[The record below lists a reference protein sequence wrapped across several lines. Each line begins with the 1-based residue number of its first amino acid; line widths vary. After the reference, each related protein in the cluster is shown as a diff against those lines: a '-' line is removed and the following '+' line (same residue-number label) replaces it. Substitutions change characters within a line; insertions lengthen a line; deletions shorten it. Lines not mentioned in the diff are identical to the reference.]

1 MSDIFAALAAQA
13 RQAEENPTGYVNPLQ
28 RMREAEARNAA
39 IMEERKQQMAQFAL
53 AERAALE
60 PSPPIKTALDIVQD
74 VGVSALASTVGFW
87 QMGVGLADLGIAAGQ
102 AAYAGVTGEPMGKT
116 GVLGNWLENNTP
128 VRLKEAAAAINAM
141 HSDAYKYQLEQFR
154 NMPGVTQDG
163 TASENLSNFGDMLG
177 YLAANPTV
185 PIGTTVE
192 SAPQMFAGGLLGRGL
207 TALAPRVFG
216 TALTG
221 EAAVAAAAAEAPL
234 VKAGLKAS
242 AVGEGLT
249 MAGAQQENI
258 RSQTQD
264 GFTTGQQSGLAA
276 VTGGAGGLIAAASGG
291 LGRRIGLEDAD
302 MLLMGNSNAASKLP
316 GAVRYPG
323 TMLKEGI
330 IEEAPQT
337 ALETV
342 NENAALDRPLDHQL
356 GQNTAQ
362 GVAAGVLTAGVLQ
375 APHSGKEMLGEA
387 ASAAGKVT
395 KTNDFGKLSDINDKA
410 YDPTRAVSVR
420 KADLSSSDEAVRTA
434 AQQDINTMTTTLA
447 EARDKMQQRKELLAR
462 TMESLVELRDLVSGI
477 DPQTTDPDEQ
487 TLLQQAQNKLST
499 LPQVVAEAKSTQ
511 GQLDAYDK
519 HLNNLE
525 RAQSSWVSTQVPA
538 APTPAEA
545 AQIVATASGQGVAAQ
560 NTSSAPTSTTTTS
573 TAASAPNGNLFTDD
587 SFVVPD
593 DLPDEDKSRAT
604 ELMLAL
610 KAGRSLGE
618 AILYIA
624 ERDASLSPDGDRNV
638 HAEGIRNLA
647 GRIIRP
653 EVLKDYLEQSLGQ
666 PPSAA
671 QNTASATGSAEAA
684 KNAVNEMLLHPASY
698 TVEDL
703 STVLSSGFD
712 MLEPE
717 QVSMLRIL
725 SEARQAQNLSK
736 NPDAVSSQV
745 LNGDKEERY
754 KSIQE
759 YVSIYAKA
767 MRTGNTA
774 LADMQVRKAVAWAK
788 QYAQKAAAALEAYD
802 QYEKTSEPQVVY
814 RTKDGQWTY
823 TKQGKLKQENTRP
836 MGALIINGKSENLIN
851 SIYQDAT
858 VVGQAA
864 TALQRLDAKNRGA
877 TAPAAAPAVQP
888 QPSAPQPTAPP
899 VAAAPA
905 STPAPAA
912 PKQPAVQPA
921 QQTPSSTPAPAPTAT
936 AEAQPSKTL
945 DQKILERSK
954 RQYAPKDAN
963 KAKGATG
970 FIGKGTKGSDTALY
984 AELAAELVPFGF
996 KTKDFTANDRVFV
1009 SANGKRPNRVPVTL
1023 ETWPELKQ
1031 ALEAGA
1037 TIVADKPTDRNDR
1050 DYNVGER
1057 ELAVILENS
1066 GYVESNKDGVWTKA
1080 QQDSPASD
1088 TKEEPSQKEPAPPR
1102 EEPKK
1107 ASAPDAEPVELMDF
1121 DLILDPT
1128 DSPEEPADPV
1138 EQPQQEPAEEAQTT
1152 QPEEQAADSEQAP
1165 KQPKL
1170 SGKVIKAIYN
1180 LQALNDDFIFDALP
1194 ESWNT
1199 VGSDSPQDVLTGLP
1213 QLERELAA
1221 MPEDNQTANE
1231 MRRLIQE
1238 IRKAQAEQ
1246 NEAQEE
1252 DQAAEQPAKT
1262 AAQEPT
1268 PLQEGGGLA
1277 VLKIDDEQRAK
1288 ERLKPVTS
1296 QNAGAIS
1303 RLQTK
1308 LKKADAT
1315 LEDVIKA
1322 LESDFAKSKSEQAKS
1337 SIKIAISI
1345 AREYESV
1352 EEAQRGLA
1360 ARQRAERRN
1369 QAKAHLVQ
1377 TSSESQPLSYEEG
1390 FLTKNSLEALVAKTT
1405 FMIGREVTDG
1415 ELALLTKLREFHEKM
1430 KGISGKI
1437 AVSKEF
1443 IQTNLINYFRSDID
1457 DLLSGSDVA
1466 PNAEAQFEDNL
1477 ISAITLAA
1485 YSQIQR
1491 NSSKKVM
1498 KDSEINEI
1506 LGRKAEA
1513 PVSNEERK
1521 FFSRPV
1527 LDKFAVIN
1535 ELGSDI
1541 MKMLG
1546 LKLHKDA
1553 PAHLHDGFIKAL
1565 GGTAF
1570 SMMEAA
1576 HVIKPSSW
1584 EAGWERAA
1592 INAEGDLSVK
1602 LLQILANEY
1611 KRTNSVETT
1620 AEQLVIQALQNINK
1634 GAKDP
1639 LLDFLDNP
1647 GASANDLKAK
1657 FNALP
1662 YYETNINDALGE
1674 SLRAEGFEQVPIKSE
1689 SLVKYTKVDDVSQHD
1704 RLYKKDG
1711 SLVSD
1716 RTITQYEG
1724 GVNEYGEPFT
1734 LKIIR
1739 DNQNGKVFEIQKIY
1753 SDGLV
1758 ERLDGGMPSSDAKI
1772 IQNLESVADVLP
1784 NPTPVR
1790 PTKIANRPAPIA
1802 PTPIP
1807 DALGADLGAFSLKD
1821 GLFLT
1826 QLFGSKIGSGVP
1838 RTSPNTEVDS
1848 NISKSFAGMSTKQKE
1863 AILSAQQNA
1872 FVLRKDVVA
1881 AVRGM
1886 VGNTQLLRAF
1896 MKADPNAPE
1905 LIDVST
1911 VAPFERE
1918 GTREAHVNNMQ
1929 EILKNLEFID
1939 TLESED
1945 VRLFLDIWAS
1955 ANNRMYYD
1963 SSVLN
1968 PMSSKISRAMMAME
1982 AFSTEVKIP
1991 PLGSETARD
2000 IGPEG
2005 EHHYYRLWLKAVGL
2019 QAEGLYKWASLK
2031 QKAEKSSEDEFVDAF
2046 HVMLQKDSRI
2056 TAAVEA
2062 FNLLQENQELSPE
2075 QTQALIDFAAAA
2087 DTGPMALMALGEI
2100 SKMHAAMEGKGTF
2113 VSQIMTDSDGINNG
2127 MAIARALYGLPIPKK
2142 GSIDYEV
2149 MAALGMYYTD
2159 SGISTSFE
2167 ANKQYSDF
2175 YSIIANGVRGSLELF
2190 EKYVKATL
2198 KAYSKDATEADK
2210 AAAKTSQ
2217 TLAKAFAKK
2226 LIESYVLTKNPTEEQ
2241 VSKAADMLLRDTAR
2255 VIQAGIPLQS
2265 RDTAKIWT
2273 IPFIYGAGY
2282 RSLKRALGTG
2292 FAERVQQDIFKKA
2305 LKLHASN
2312 LSEDE
2317 KTPVS
2322 AALET
2327 QRDSLGKLIYPKGI
2341 PDSFMPLTDKLL
2353 DWQLTADEQRALV
2366 AAVSSSIGLFYQDS
2380 TEKIAAQHSVIR
2392 QINLSKIE
2400 ASGEMFRFL
2409 HKWTRIAAKQQMLKE
2424 AEGREDSGIFSY
2436 DGIWNDLTVRQEKV
2450 LARNLM
2456 RYSPFQRS
2464 AMSTSESSWKA
2475 GLQNGISM
2483 FEQSEDTL
2491 SLAEQE
2497 PVLLDVTTIKRD
2509 GTVSEPGSVGT
2520 TRIGFGPKQ
2529 MDSVSILGGSRQIQ
2543 GTDAAVTTEVIGALP
2558 ALNMHDSNGTGLD
2571 KAEEMA
2577 KLQNQTF
2584 VDTVLNYMPGIET
2597 IESLSRVF
2605 EGIVKFLPLLHK
2617 TAVEMDK
2624 LSEFRTELT
2633 KIGFIYPG
2641 DPESFRNGFA
2651 LAGGTPEADLLRADS
2666 NKLENFKVL
2675 GHVHQY
2681 AGEYGEWV
2689 NPLHVNTSLLS
2700 EEARKEAEASKKAF
2714 EEKLAAL
2721 KEDLDQ
2727 RTTKLATRNSGLLNK
2742 LYGFAAILE
2751 ERDTPK
2757 KGLEDAV
2764 PFLATDAEIEALLNS
2779 LTKGVQLDSAV
2790 GTLLEDRL
2798 KTGKDQTVSY
2808 TDLLDVLVEQEDL
2821 LPVTI
2826 KPAYDILNAV
2836 RERFP
2841 RGLKVQLLSKKE
2853 MEDRYGVYRGIYDA
2867 RENKV
2872 FLVPQKSSDVF
2883 VELVV
2888 HELLHAVSQH
2898 TVTLAEEGKLDARG
2912 MVAYRR
2918 LEKLFE
2924 TYQNIRN
2931 PVKEVNNIHEF
2942 IAYGLSNTHV
2952 INQLAGKMVSRDG
2965 RDKKGFAILARI
2977 KSSVASIIKT
2987 LQNFFGFNQ
2996 DTADEITAQAA
3007 LAYDVLD
3014 MLTHP
3019 QMVRDSHF
3027 MTYDN
3032 GISGKAEP
3040 YAVTLNGVK
3049 YTAKKQTYVVAEGSG
3064 LENFGKLV
3072 ATNLTRLHKQI
3083 MQDGTQDADG
3093 NPSGIFSFYNE
3104 KTRQS
3109 LNLQVTF
3116 KVSEDEL
3123 TVLIDQAPDYLT
3135 SRNSLLWQK
3144 AMQPAPQKGTAAEK
3158 SSPLPMVSQPNGNTS
3173 SLEMFEGLEAGRT
3186 SSDFQKH
3193 LSDVMDQMLYSFG
3206 VHEQDVQD
3214 QINNMVPPQHTAAVA
3229 AGFVLSDREAYAVT
3243 ALETVLEG
3251 IFNLNQHAAT
3261 LAAMRKGFE
3270 TARKT
3275 LTVESFHEG
3284 DWNQATR
3291 AEKALAQSRYDYLFA
3306 LKRTGGKH
3314 TYLSRFLA
3322 LALGSE
3328 QMNQMLDITLPKE
3341 APSKKSWG
3349 ARLIAAYQSLLDW
3362 VLNRNAGI
3370 RPSTPINTQLQKLTE
3385 KLVQLEV
3392 QKRNSNAT
3400 RVDRAFSVLDDA
3412 GAWVG
3417 KKTSALIGKTA
3428 KALPDNK
3435 VTKPLKQ
3442 VVDILQSDRL
3452 DALQEAITGLRNEMF
3467 PNTPAGTGKML
3478 LNELMKPGALLK
3490 ELEKYTRQTTLL
3502 AQSRDTL
3509 KTAAMRSLYSKFE
3522 SSGVTLDDKTKSAV
3536 AYGLLRTDVQSL
3548 VAHMPMEDV
3557 LKMVTSQ
3564 KARQARIQ
3572 TLEKQVLGYAHGA
3585 HKLMRAKDLAHYLN
3599 TNEGHMLLAKNAE
3612 VIAKGIGTH
3621 YQKDTQENASPD
3633 EIAALDQLATLYAL
3647 DRFKHPGKAELMKLV
3662 QNAPAA
3668 LEFTLKLHQSLV
3680 SQGQRLFVDNPLSF
3694 RKGYLPDLSHPNRVV
3709 GIVTPGE
3716 SGQVLGQ
3723 GAVNLELSGN
3733 VQQLQKEGWQVIGL
3747 LEQHPSDKGP
3757 QKVLLLHPDLGYQ
3770 RYVSGTVDLLNP
3782 ERMGVEVLDRT
3793 QREIIEA
3800 NKARLAQ
3807 SRAMEKIDYR
3817 NYTPET
3823 QPMGYIPAYDSEGYV
3838 MAYNYEM
3845 QASTRDVHLERNND
3859 FIELLGTLQGMNVYK
3874 QDVIQH
3880 NQEVAEMVWNT
3891 YKENFR
3897 KNPKAFVAL
3906 DPDSENPEIAQKWR
3920 MLPRSF
3926 REAAT
3931 QLFGQENTIWVH
3943 SDMLNP
3949 LLGFKKWS
3957 LTNVFDSSHP
3967 GAKFLAQTFK
3977 GLLGN
3982 DIARARV
3989 ARYEHAIQEIV
4000 GKMKNFI
4007 VIRSLTVLFNNI
4019 LANTVVLLI
4028 KSKSNP
4034 LHLFKDMGTA
4044 LVHSTQ
4050 YMRDFAEAAR
4060 LRTEIRAGNDTP
4072 ENVRKL
4078 IIVEDK
4084 LERNPLK
4091 DFLQEGMLSSI
4102 VEDIEMSNNTLQ
4114 YRSDFQEKV
4123 HTSLDKLPQGLRNII
4138 EMIMVSPGTK
4148 PHQFLASM
4156 TQLSDFVAKY
4166 ALYKAE
4172 MRAGAKHED
4181 AVQTASD
4188 TFINYDIPTS
4198 PALQYAND
4206 MGLVMFTKFAI
4217 RIQHV
4222 LLDIARN
4229 NTGKMLIY
4237 TSLMAALT
4245 NAPSAM
4251 DPSWVNRAG
4260 SNPLEPSLFGFP
4272 GAMGDILPINVV
4284 MGMIF

>member
-39 IMEERKQQMAQFAL
+39 IMAERKRQMAQFAL

-60 PSPPIKTALDIVQD
+60 PSPPVKTALDTVQD
-74 VGVSALASTVGFW
+74 VGVSALASTVGLW

-128 VRLKEAAAAINAM
+128 IRLKEAAAAINDM
-141 HSDAYKYQLEQFR
+141 HSDAYKYQLEQFQK
-154 NMPGVTQDG
+154 MPGVSTDN

-234 VKAGLKAS
+234 VEAGLKAS

-249 MAGAQQENI
+249 MAGAQQESI

-316 GAVRYPG
+316 GVVRYPG

-337 ALETV
+337 TLETV

-375 APHSGKEMLGEA
+375 APHSGKEILGEA

-395 KTNDFGKLSDINDKA
+395 KTNDFGKLSDINNKA

-447 EARDKMQQRKELLAR
+447 EARDKMQQRKESLAR

-487 TLLQQAQNKLST
+487 ALLQQALNKLST

-511 GQLDAYDK
+511 SQLDAYDK
-519 HLNNLE
+519 HLDNLE
-525 RAQSSWVSTQVPA
+525 RVQSSWVSTQVPA

-545 AQIVATASGQGVAAQ
+545 AQIVATASGRGAAPQ
-560 NTSSAPTSTTTTS
+560 NTSTATS
-573 TAASAPNGNLFTDD
+573 TAAASPNGSVFTDD
-587 SFVVPD
+587 SFIDPAF
-593 DLPDEDKSRAT
+593 LADEDKSRAS
-604 ELMLAL
+604 ELLLAL
-610 KAGRSLGE
+610 MAGTSLDE
-618 AILYIA
+618 AINYLA
-624 ERDASLSPDGDRNV
+624 EREHQMAPDSDLDDHKRN
-638 HAEGIRNLA
+638 IRNLA
-647 GRIIRP
+647 ERIIRP
-653 EVLKDYLEQSLGQ
+653 EVLKDYLEQRLGQ
-666 PPSAA
+666 QPSAG
-671 QNTASATGSAEAA
+671 QNTASAAGSAEAA
-684 KNAVNEMLLHPASY
+684 KSAVNDMLLHPASY

-725 SEARQAQNLSK
+725 SEARQAENLSK

-745 LNGDKEERY
+745 LNGDKEQRY

-759 YVSIYAKA
+759 YVSTYAKA

-774 LADMQVRKAVAWAK
+774 LANLQVRKVTEWAT
-788 QYAQKAAAALEAYD
+788 QYAQKAAAALEAYY
-802 QYEKTSEPQVVY
+802 QYEKTSEPQVIY

-823 TKQGKLKQENTRP
+823 TKQGLLKEADTRP

-851 SIYQDAT
+851 SIYQDAI

-864 TALQRLDAKNRGA
+864 TALQQLDAKNREA

-888 QPSAPQPTAPP
+888 QPSATQPTAPP
-899 VAAAPA
+899 VAAAVPTPAPAAPA

-921 QQTPSSTPAPAPTAT
+921 QQTPNSTPAPAAT
-936 AEAQPSKTL
+936 APAEPAQEPAQEPAKKSPGEILAEEIRKNSKN
-945 DQKILERSK
+945 KF
-954 RQYAPKDAN
+954 APKDAA
-963 KAKGATG
+963 KAEKATG
-970 FIGKGTKGSDTALY
+970 FIGKGSENSSTALY
-984 AELAAELVPFGF
+984 ADLAAKLVPQGF
-996 KTKDFTANDRVFV
+996 KTKDFTADDRVFV
-1009 SANGKRPNRVPVTL
+1009 SVNGNRGNRIPVTL

-1037 TIVADKPTDRNDR
+1037 TIVADNPTDRNER
-1050 DYNVGER
+1050 DFNVGER
-1057 ELAVILENS
+1057 ELAAILENS

-1080 QQDSPASD
+1080 QQDNPASD
-1088 TKEEPSQKEPAPPR
+1088 TKKEPSQKEPAPSR

-1107 ASAPDAEPVELMDF
+1107 ASAPAAEPTPE
-1121 DLILDPT
+1121 PT
-1128 DSPEEPADPV
+1128 ESPEEPADPV
-1138 EQPQQEPAEEAQTT
+1138 EEPQQEPSEEAQTT
-1152 QPEEQAADSEQAP
+1152 QPKEKAAEQSP
-1165 KQPKL
+1165 L
-1170 SGKVIKAIYN
+1170 STKVKMAVSN
-1180 LQALNDDFIFDALP
+1180 LQALDDFPTYDDLP
-1194 ESWNT
+1194 PSWDK
-1199 VGSDSPQDVLTGLP
+1199 VFRASPQKVLSLLP
-1213 QLERELAA
+1213 TLEQELAA
-1221 MPEDNQTANE
+1221 MSEDNQTANE
-1231 MRRLIQE
+1231 MRRLLQE

-1252 DQAAEQPAKT
+1252 DQAAEQPTKT
-1262 AAQEPT
+1262 DAQEPT

-1277 VLKIDDEQRAK
+1277 VLKVDEKQRAE

-1303 RLQTK
+1303 RLLTK
-1308 LKKADAT
+1308 LKKAAAT
-1315 LEDVIKA
+1315 LEDAIKA
-1322 LESDFAKSKSEQAKS
+1322 LKNDLAKAKSEQAQN
-1337 SIKIAISI
+1337 SIKIAINI
-1345 AREYESV
+1345 AEEYESV
-1352 EEAQRGLA
+1352 EEAKRGLA
-1360 ARQRAERRN
+1360 ARQRSARRN

-1390 FLTKNSLEALVAKTT
+1390 FLTKNTLEALVAKTT

-1415 ELALLTKLREFHEKM
+1415 ELELLKKLREFHDKM

-1437 AVSKEF
+1437 QVSKEF

-1457 DLLSGSDVA
+1457 ELLSGSDVA
-1466 PNAEAQFEDNL
+1466 PIAVAKFEDNL

-1527 LDKFAVIN
+1527 LDKFAIIN
-1535 ELGSDI
+1535 QLGSDI

-1584 EAGWERAA
+1584 EDGWEHVA
-1592 INAEGDLSVK
+1592 IHAEGDLSVK
-1602 LLQILANEY
+1602 LLRILANEY
-1611 KRTNSVETT
+1611 KRVRSVGAT
-1620 AEQLVIQALQNINK
+1620 AEQLVIQALQNIKK

-1647 GASANDLKAK
+1647 GDSADTLKAQ

-1662 YYETNINDALGE
+1662 YYETNTN
-1674 SLRAEGFEQVPIKSE
+1674 
-1689 SLVKYTKVDDVSQHD
+1689 
-1704 RLYKKDG
+1704 
-1711 SLVSD
+1711 
-1716 RTITQYEG
+1716 
-1724 GVNEYGEPFT
+1724 
-1734 LKIIR
+1734 
-1739 DNQNGKVFEIQKIY
+1739 
-1753 SDGLV
+1753 
-1758 ERLDGGMPSSDAKI
+1758 
-1772 IQNLESVADVLP
+1772 
-1784 NPTPVR
+1784 
-1790 PTKIANRPAPIA
+1790 
-1802 PTPIP
+1802 

-1838 RTSPNTEVDS
+1838 RTSPNPEVDS

-1863 AILSAQQNA
+1863 AILSAQQHA
-1872 FVLRKDVVA
+1872 FVLRKDVLA

-1896 MKADPNAPE
+1896 MKADPNVLE

-1918 GTREAHVNNMQ
+1918 GAREAHVNNMQ

-1939 TLESED
+1939 SLESED
-1945 VRLFLDIWAS
+1945 ARLFFDIWAS

-1968 PMSSKISRAMMAME
+1968 PQSSKISRAMLAME
-1982 AFSTEVKIP
+1982 AFSTEVKVP
-1991 PLGSETARD
+1991 PIGSNTASD
-2000 IGPEG
+2000 IDQEA

-2031 QKAEKSSEDEFVDAF
+2031 QKAEKSSENEFVDAF
-2046 HVMLQKDSRI
+2046 HVMLQTDQRI

-2062 FNLLQENQELSPE
+2062 FNLLQENQELNPE

-2100 SKMHAAMEGKGTF
+2100 SKMRAALEGKGTF

-2142 GSIDYEV
+2142 GSTDYEV

-2175 YSIIANGVRGSLELF
+2175 YSIIANGVQGSLKLF
-2190 EKYVKATL
+2190 EEYVKTTL
-2198 KAYSKDATEADK
+2198 KAYSEDATEADK
-2210 AAAKTSQ
+2210 AAAKASQ
-2217 TLAKAFAKK
+2217 ELAMVFARK
-2226 LIESYVLTKNPTEEQ
+2226 LIESYVLIQNPSKER
-2241 VSKAADMLLRDTAR
+2241 VKKAAEKLLQETAR
-2255 VIQAGIPLQS
+2255 AIRAGIPLQS

-2292 FAERVQQDIFKKA
+2292 YAERVQQDIFKKA
-2305 LKLHASN
+2305 LKLYASN

-2317 KTPVS
+2317 KIALEST
-2322 AALET
+2322 LET

-2341 PDSFMPLTDKLL
+2341 PESFMPLTDKLL

-2366 AAVSSSIGLFYQDS
+2366 AAVSGSIGLFYQDS

-2424 AEGREDSGIFSY
+2424 AEDRGDSGVFSY

-2483 FEQSEDTL
+2483 FEQSKDTL
-2491 SLAEQE
+2491 SLVEQE

-2509 GTVSEPGSVGT
+2509 GTESEPGSVGT

-2543 GTDAAVTTEVIGALP
+2543 GTDAAVTTEVIGAMP

-2617 TAVEMDK
+2617 TAVEMDMLHEFLGELIK
-2624 LSEFRTELT
+2624 L
-2633 KIGFIYPG
+2633 GFILSK
-2641 DPESFRNGFA
+2641 DPYSFISGFA
-2651 LAGGTPEADLLRADS
+2651 LAGGTPEAALLSADS

-2689 NPLHVNTSLLS
+2689 NPLHVDTSLLS
-2700 EEARKEAEASKKAF
+2700 GEALEEAEASKKAF

-2721 KEDLDQ
+2721 KEDLVQ
-2727 RTTKLATRNSGLLNK
+2727 RTAELVDKNTGLLKK
-2742 LYGFAAILE
+2742 LDEFANILE
-2751 ERDTPK
+2751 AQAIPK
-2757 KGLEDAV
+2757 KGVEDAV
-2764 PFLATDAEIEALLNS
+2764 AFLAENKEIEELLNS

-2790 GTLLEDRL
+2790 GTLLEDKL

-2826 KPAYDILNAV
+2826 RPAYEILNAV

-2841 RGLKVQLLSKKE
+2841 KGLKVQLVSKDKMKE
-2853 MEDRYGVYRGIYDA
+2853 LYKGDYRGMYDA
-2867 RENKV
+2867 RENKI

-2898 TVTLAEEGKLDARG
+2898 TVTLAEQGKLDARG

-2924 TYQNIRN
+2924 TYKNIRK

-2942 IAYGLSNTHV
+2942 IAYGLSNPYV
-2952 INQLAGKMVSRDG
+2952 INQLAGKLVSRDG

-2977 KSSVASIIKT
+2977 KSSVASIIKA

-3027 MTYDN
+3027 RTYDN
-3032 GISGKAEP
+3032 GILGVAKP
-3040 YAVTLNGVK
+3040 YAVTLNGVT
-3049 YTAKKQTYVVAEGSG
+3049 YSAKKQTYVVAEGSN
-3064 LENFGKLV
+3064 LEDSGKLV

-3093 NPSGIFSFYNE
+3093 NPSGIFAFYN
-3104 KTRQS
+3104 KSTRQS

-3116 KVSEDEL
+3116 KISEDKL

-3135 SRNSLLWQK
+3135 SRDKLLWQK
-3144 AMQPAPQKGTAAEK
+3144 AMQPAPQKATKAEK

-3173 SLEMFEGLEAGRT
+3173 SLEMFEGLEAGQT

-3291 AEKALAQSRYDYLFA
+3291 AEKALAQSRYDYLFD

-3341 APSKKSWG
+3341 APSKRSWG
-3349 ARLIAAYQSLLDW
+3349 DRLIAAYQSLLDW

-3370 RPSTPINTQLQKLTE
+3370 RPSMAINTQLQKLTE
-3385 KLVQLEV
+3385 KLIQLEV

-3400 RVDRAFSVLDDA
+3400 RVDRAFAVLDAA

-3435 VTKPLKQ
+3435 VTKPLKKA
-3442 VVDILQSDRL
+3442 VDILQSDRL

-3502 AQSRDTL
+3502 AQTRDTL
-3509 KTAAMRSLYSKFE
+3509 KAAAMRSLYSKFE

-3548 VAHMPMEDV
+3548 VSHMSMADV
-3557 LKMVTSQ
+3557 LQMVTSQ

-3647 DRFKHPGKAELMKLV
+3647 ERFKHPGKAELMKLV

-3723 GAVNLELSGN
+3723 GATNLELSGN
-3733 VQQLQKEGWQVIGL
+3733 VTQLQKEGWQVIGL

-3800 NKARLAQ
+3800 NRARLAQ
-3807 SRAMEKIDYR
+3807 SRAMEKMDYR
-3817 NYTPET
+3817 NYAPET

-3880 NQEVAEMVWNT
+3880 NREVAEMVWNT
-3891 YKENFR
+3891 YKENFH
-3897 KNPKAFVAL
+3897 KDPKAFVAL

-3931 QLFGQENTIWVH
+3931 QLFGQDNTIWVH

-3957 LTNVFDSSHP
+3957 LTNVFDSKHP

-3982 DIARARV
+3982 DIAKARV

-4007 VIRSLTVLFNNI
+4007 VIRSLSVLFNNI

-4028 KSKSNP
+4028 KCKGNP
-4034 LHLFKDMGTA
+4034 LHVFKDMGTA

-4084 LERNPLK
+4084 LARNPLK

-4102 VEDIEMSNNTLQ
+4102 VEDIEISNNTLQ

-4138 EMIMVSPGTK
+4138 EMIMLSPGTK

-4166 ALYKAE
+4166 ALYKSE

-4251 DPSWVNRAG
+4251 DPSWVNRVG
-4260 SNPLEPSLFGFP
+4260 SNPLEASVFGFP
-4272 GAMGDILPINVV
+4272 GAMGDILPIHLV

>member
-39 IMEERKQQMAQFAL
+39 IMAERKQQMAQFAL

-60 PSPPIKTALDIVQD
+60 PSPPIKTALDTVQD
-74 VGVSALASTVGFW
+74 VGVSALASAVGLW

-128 VRLKEAAAAINAM
+128 FRLKEAAAAINDT
-141 HSDAYKYQLEQFR
+141 HSDAYKRQLEQFR
-154 NMPGVTQDG
+154 KLPGVSQDN

-192 SAPQMFAGGLLGRGL
+192 SAPQMLAGGLLGRGL

-249 MAGAQQENI
+249 MAGAQQESI

-316 GAVRYPG
+316 GVVRYPG
-323 TMLKEGI
+323 TMLKEGF

-342 NENAALDRPLDHQL
+342 NENAALDRPLDYQL

-375 APHSGKEMLGEA
+375 APQSGKDMLGEA
-387 ASAAGKVT
+387 ASAAGKIT

-410 YDPTRAVSVR
+410 YDPTRAVMVR

-447 EARDKMQQRKELLAR
+447 EARDNLQQRQDTLAR

-487 TLLQQAQNKLST
+487 TLLQDAQAQLST
-499 LPQVVAEAKSTQ
+499 LPQLVAAAKDTKK
-511 GQLDAYDK
+511 QLDAYDK
-519 HLNNLE
+519 HLDNLE
-525 RAQSSWVSTQVPA
+525 RVQSSWVSTQVPA

-545 AQIVATASGQGVAAQ
+545 AQIVATASGQSAAPQ
-560 NTSSAPTSTTTTS
+560 ATS
-573 TAASAPNGNLFTDD
+573 TATNNAAASPNGNLFTDD

-593 DLPDEDKSRAT
+593 DLSDEDKSLAT
-604 ELMLAL
+604 ELMMAL
-610 KAGRSLGE
+610 KAGRSLGA
-618 AILYIA
+618 AIRYIA

-647 GRIIRP
+647 ERIIRP
-653 EVLKDYLEQSLGQ
+653 EVLKDYLEQRLGQ
-666 PPSAA
+666 PPSAG
-671 QNTASATGSAEAA
+671 QNTASAAGSAEAA
-684 KNAVNEMLLHPASY
+684 KEAANKMLMYPASY

-745 LNGDKEERY
+745 LNGDKQERY

-774 LADMQVRKAVAWAK
+774 LADMQVRKAVEWAK

-802 QYEKTSEPQVVY
+802 QYEKTSEPQVIY

-823 TKQGKLKQENTRP
+823 TKQGQLKEADTRP

-864 TALQRLDAKNRGA
+864 TALQQLDAKNRGA
-877 TAPAAAPAVQP
+877 TAPAATPVVQP

-899 VAAAPA
+899 VAAAAAPAPAAPA

-912 PKQPAVQPA
+912 PKQPAAQPA
-921 QQTPSSTPAPAPTAT
+921 QQTASSTPAAT
-936 AEAQPSKTL
+936 APAEPAKKSPGEILAEEIRKNSKN
-945 DQKILERSK
+945 KF
-954 RQYAPKDAN
+954 APKDAA
-963 KAKGATG
+963 KAEKATG
-970 FIGKGTKGSDTALY
+970 FIGKGVENSSTALY
-984 AELAAELVPFGF
+984 AQLAAKVVPQGL
-996 KTKDFTANDRVFV
+996 KVKNFTADDRVFV
-1009 SANGKRPNRVPVTL
+1009 SVNGNRANRVPVTL

-1037 TIVADKPTDRNDR
+1037 TIIADNPTDRNENF
-1050 DYNVGER
+1050 NVGER
-1057 ELAVILENS
+1057 ELAVILKNS
-1066 GYVESNKDGVWTKA
+1066 GYVESKKDGVWTKA
-1080 QQDSPASD
+1080 QQDSPASN

-1107 ASAPDAEPVELMDF
+1107 ASAPAAEPEDLMDF
-1121 DLILDPT
+1121 DLTLDPA
-1128 DSPEEPADPV
+1128 DSPEELADPV
-1138 EQPQQEPAEEAQTT
+1138 EQPQQEPAEEAQTA
-1152 QPEEQAADSEQAP
+1152 QPEEEAADSEQSP
-1165 KQPKL
+1165 KQPTL

-1199 VGSDSPQDVLTGLP
+1199 VGDASPQEVLRDLP
-1213 QLERELAA
+1213 QLEQELAA

-1252 DQAAEQPAKT
+1252 DRAAEQPAKS

-1277 VLKIDDEQRAK
+1277 VLKVNDEQRAK
-1288 ERLKPVTS
+1288 ERLKPITS
-1296 QNAGAIS
+1296 QDAGAIS
-1303 RLQTK
+1303 RLKTK
-1308 LKKADAT
+1308 LKKADVT
-1315 LEDVIKA
+1315 LEDAIEA
-1322 LESDFAKSKSEQAKS
+1322 LQNDFDKSKSEQAKS
-1337 SIKIAISI
+1337 SIKAAIEI

-1352 EEAQRGLA
+1352 EEAKRGLA
-1360 ARQRAERRN
+1360 ARQKSARRN

-1390 FLTKNSLEALVAKTT
+1390 FLTKNSLEALVAKIT

-1415 ELALLTKLREFHEKM
+1415 ELELLKKLREFHEKM

-1437 AVSKEF
+1437 QVSKEF

-1466 PNAEAQFEDNL
+1466 PIAEAEFEDNL

-1527 LDKFAVIN
+1527 LDKFAIIN
-1535 ELGSDI
+1535 QLGSDI

-1584 EAGWERAA
+1584 EDGWERAA
-1592 INAEGDLSVK
+1592 IHAEGDLSVK

-1611 KRTNSVETT
+1611 KRTNSVKTEV
-1620 AEQLVIQALQNINK
+1620 AQLVEQALQNINK
-1634 GAKDP
+1634 GAQDP

-1647 GASANDLKAK
+1647 GESADNLKAK

-1662 YYETNINDALGE
+1662 YYETNIN
-1674 SLRAEGFEQVPIKSE
+1674 
-1689 SLVKYTKVDDVSQHD
+1689 
-1704 RLYKKDG
+1704 
-1711 SLVSD
+1711 
-1716 RTITQYEG
+1716 
-1724 GVNEYGEPFT
+1724 
-1734 LKIIR
+1734 
-1739 DNQNGKVFEIQKIY
+1739 
-1753 SDGLV
+1753 
-1758 ERLDGGMPSSDAKI
+1758 
-1772 IQNLESVADVLP
+1772 
-1784 NPTPVR
+1784 
-1790 PTKIANRPAPIA
+1790 
-1802 PTPIP
+1802 

-1918 GTREAHVNNMQ
+1918 GAREAHVNNMQ

-1939 TLESED
+1939 SLQSED

-1968 PMSSKISRAMMAME
+1968 PQSSKISRAMMAME
-1982 AFSTEVKIP
+1982 AFSTKVKVP
-1991 PLGSETARD
+1991 PMGSDTASD
-2000 IGPEG
+2000 TGPEG

-2019 QAEGLYKWASLK
+2019 QAEGLYKWAGLK
-2031 QKAEKSSEDEFVDAF
+2031 QKAEKSSENEFVDAF
-2046 HVMLQKDSRI
+2046 HVMLQTDKRI

-2062 FNLLQENQELSPE
+2062 FNKLQKNQEL
-2075 QTQALIDFAAAA
+2075 TAGDTKALIDFATAA

-2100 SKMHAAMEGKGTF
+2100 SKMRAALEGKGTF

-2127 MAIARALYGLPIPKK
+2127 MAIARALYGLPIPEK

-2190 EKYVKATL
+2190 EEYVKATL
-2198 KAYSKDATEADK
+2198 KGAAKDATAEDK

-2241 VSKAADMLLRDTAR
+2241 VSNAADRLLRDTAR

-2292 FAERVQQDIFKKA
+2292 FTERVQQDIFKKA

-2317 KTPVS
+2317 KIALKST
-2322 AALET
+2322 LET
-2327 QRDSLGKLIYPKGI
+2327 QRDSLGKLIYGRDI

-2366 AAVSSSIGLFYQDS
+2366 AAVSGSIGLFYQDS
-2380 TEKIAAQHSVIR
+2380 TEKVAAQHSVIR

-2409 HKWTRIAAKQQMLKE
+2409 HKWTRIAVKQQMLKE

-2436 DGIWNDLTVRQEKV
+2436 DGIWNDLTVRQEKI

-2483 FEQSEDTL
+2483 FEQSKDTL

-2497 PVLLDVTTIKRD
+2497 PVLLDVTTIQRD
-2509 GTVSEPGSVGT
+2509 GTVSKPGSVGT

-2543 GTDAAVTTEVIGALP
+2543 GTDAAVTTEVIGAMP
-2558 ALNMHDSNGTGLD
+2558 ALNMHDSNGTGLSR
-2571 KAEEMA
+2571 AEEMA

-2624 LSEFRTELT
+2624 LSEFLGEL
-2633 KIGFIYPG
+2633 KNIGFIFPG
-2641 DPESFRNGFA
+2641 DPESFTDGFA
-2651 LAGGTPEADLLRADS
+2651 LASGTPEAALLEADS

-2700 EEARKEAEASKKAF
+2700 EEARKEAEANKTAF

-2721 KEDLDQ
+2721 KEDLVQ
-2727 RTTKLATRNSGLLNK
+2727 RARKLATRNSGLLDK
-2742 LYGFAAILE
+2742 LDGFAATLE
-2751 ERDTPK
+2751 AQAIPK
-2757 KGLEDAV
+2757 KGVEDAV
-2764 PFLATDAEIEALLNS
+2764 PFLATDKEIEELLNS

-2790 GTLLEDRL
+2790 GTLLEDKL

-2826 KPAYDILNAV
+2826 RPAYDILNAV

-2841 RGLKVQLLSKKE
+2841 RGLKVQLVSKKE
-2853 MEDRYGVYRGIYDA
+2853 MQDRYGVYRGMYDA
-2867 RENKV
+2867 GENKV
-2872 FLVPQKSSDVF
+2872 FVVSQKSSDVF

-2898 TVTLAEEGKLDARG
+2898 TVTLAEKGKLDARG

-2918 LEKLFE
+2918 LEKLFA
-2924 TYQNIRN
+2924 TYKGMGKSAEA
-2931 PVKEVNNIHEF
+2931 VDNIHEF
-2942 IAYGLSNTHV
+2942 IAYGLSNTYV
-2952 INQLAGKMVSRDG
+2952 INQLAGKLVSRDG
-2965 RDKKGFAILARI
+2965 RDKKGFAVLTRI
-2977 KSSVASIIKT
+2977 KSSVASIIKA

-3027 MTYDN
+3027 STYSDRIL
-3032 GISGKAEP
+3032 GAAKP
-3040 YAVTLNGVK
+3040 YAVTLNGVT
-3049 YTAKKQTYVVAEGSG
+3049 YSAKKQTYVIAEGSN

-3093 NPSGIFSFYNE
+3093 NPSGIFAFYN
-3104 KTRQS
+3104 KSARQS
-3109 LNLQVTF
+3109 VNVQVTF
-3116 KVSEDEL
+3116 KVSGDEL

-3135 SRNSLLWQK
+3135 SRSRNSLLWQK
-3144 AMQPAPQKGTAAEK
+3144 AMQPAPQKATEAEK

-3173 SLEMFEGLEAGRT
+3173 SLEMFEGLEAGQT

-3243 ALETVLEG
+3243 ALEIVLEG
-3251 IFNLNQHAAT
+3251 VFNLNQHAAT

-3270 TARKT
+3270 AARKT

-3291 AEKALAQSRYDYLFA
+3291 AEKALAQSRYDYLFD
-3306 LKRTGGKH
+3306 LKSTGGKH
-3314 TYLSRFLA
+3314 NYLSRFLA

-3370 RPSTPINTQLQKLTE
+3370 RPSMGINTQLQKLTE
-3385 KLVQLEV
+3385 KLIQLEV

-3400 RVDRAFSVLDDA
+3400 RVDRVFSVLDDA

-3417 KKTSALIGKTA
+3417 KKASGAIGKTA

-3502 AQSRDTL
+3502 AQTRDTL
-3509 KTAAMRSLYSKFE
+3509 KAAAMRSLYSKFE
-3522 SSGVTLDDKTKSAV
+3522 KSDVVLDDQVKSAV

-3548 VAHMPMEDV
+3548 VAHMPMADV
-3557 LKMVTSQ
+3557 LQMVTSQ

-3572 TLEKQVLGYAHGA
+3572 ALEKQVLGYAHGA

-3612 VIAKGIGTH
+3612 VIARGIGTH

-3647 DRFKHPGKAELMKLV
+3647 ERFKHPGKTKLMRLV
-3662 QNAPAA
+3662 HSNPEA

-3694 RKGYLPDLSHPNRVV
+3694 RKGYLPELSHPNRVV

-3723 GAVNLELSGN
+3723 GAINLELSGN

-3800 NKARLAQ
+3800 NRARLAQ
-3807 SRAMEKIDYR
+3807 SRSMEKMDYR
-3817 NYTPET
+3817 SYAPET

-3845 QASTRDVHLERNND
+3845 HASTRDVHLQRNND

-3880 NQEVAEMVWNT
+3880 NQKVAEMVWNT
-3891 YKENFR
+3891 YQDNFH
-3897 KNPKAFVAL
+3897 KDPKAFVAL

-3931 QLFGQENTIWVH
+3931 QLFRQDNTIWVH

-3957 LTNVFDSSHP
+3957 LTNVFDSKHP

-3982 DIARARV
+3982 DIAKARV
-3989 ARYEHAIQEIV
+3989 ARYEHAVQEIV

-4007 VIRSLTVLFNNI
+4007 VIRSLSVLYNNI

-4028 KSKSNP
+4028 KCKGNP
-4034 LHLFKDMGTA
+4034 LHVFKDMGTA

-4060 LRTEIRAGNDTP
+4060 LRTEIRSGNDTA
-4072 ENVRKL
+4072 ENVSKL
-4078 IIVEDK
+4078 VIVEDR
-4084 LERNPLK
+4084 LARNPLK

-4102 VEDIEMSNNTLQ
+4102 VEDIEISNNTLQ

-4148 PHQFLASM
+4148 PHQFLATM

-4166 ALYKAE
+4166 ALYKSE

-4245 NAPSAM
+4245 DAPSAM
-4251 DPSWVNRAG
+4251 DPSWVNRVG
-4260 SNPLEPSLFGFP
+4260 SNPLEASVFGFP
-4272 GAMGDILPINVV
+4272 GAFGDILPINLV

>member
-39 IMEERKQQMAQFAL
+39 IMAERKQQMAQFAL

-60 PSPPIKTALDIVQD
+60 PSPPIKTALDTVQD
-74 VGVSALASTVGFW
+74 VGVSALASTVGLW

-116 GVLGNWLENNTP
+116 GVLGNWLENSTP
-128 VRLKEAAAAINAM
+128 VRLKEAAAAINDM
-141 HSDAYKYQLEQFR
+141 HSDAYKYQLEQFQKL
-154 NMPGVTQDG
+154 PGVSQDN

-177 YLAANPTV
+177 YLAANPTI

-221 EAAVAAAAAEAPL
+221 EAAVAAAAAEASL

-242 AVGEGLT
+242 VVGEGLT
-249 MAGAQQENI
+249 MAGAQQESI

-316 GAVRYPG
+316 GVVRYPG
-323 TMLKEGI
+323 TMLKEGF

-342 NENAALDRPLDHQL
+342 NENAALDRPLDYQL

-375 APHSGKEMLGEA
+375 VPESGKDMLGEA
-387 ASAAGKVT
+387 ASAAGKIT

-410 YDPTRAVSVR
+410 YDPTRAVMVR

-447 EARDKMQQRKELLAR
+447 EARDNLQQRQDTLAR
-462 TMESLVELRDLVSGI
+462 TMESLVELHDLVSGI

-487 TLLQQAQNKLST
+487 TLLQDAQAQLST
-499 LPQVVAEAKSTQ
+499 LPQLMAAAKDTKK
-511 GQLDAYDK
+511 QLDAYDK
-519 HLNNLE
+519 HLDNLE
-525 RAQSSWVSTQVPA
+525 RVQSSWVSTQVPA

-545 AQIVATASGQGVAAQ
+545 AQIVATASGQSAAPQ
-560 NTSSAPTSTTTTS
+560 ATS
-573 TAASAPNGNLFTDD
+573 TATNNAAASPNGNLFTDD
-587 SFVVPD
+587 SF
-593 DLPDEDKSRAT
+593 LPLSVLAEEDRSPAA
-604 ELMLAL
+604 ELMMAL
-610 KAGRSLGE
+610 KSGTSLDAAIDYIVARKAQMSPGIDLEDYRRVIRDVADLIILPSVMREYE
-618 AILYIA
+618 AQ
-624 ERDASLSPDGDRNV
+624 LS
-638 HAEGIRNLA
+638 
-647 GRIIRP
+647 
-653 EVLKDYLEQSLGQ
+653 GQ
-666 PPSAA
+666 QPSAG

-684 KNAVNEMLLHPASY
+684 KDAVNEMLMYPASY

-745 LNGDKEERY
+745 LNGDKQERY
-754 KSIQE
+754 KGIQE

-774 LADMQVRKAVAWAK
+774 LADMQVRKAVEWAK

-802 QYEKTSEPQVVY
+802 QYEKTSEPQVIY

-823 TKQGKLKQENTRP
+823 TKQGQLKEADTRP

-851 SIYQDAT
+851 SIYQDAI

-864 TALQRLDAKNRGA
+864 TALQQLDAKNRGA
-877 TAPAAAPAVQP
+877 IAPAATPAVQP

-899 VAAAPA
+899 VAAAAAPAPAAPA

-912 PKQPAVQPA
+912 PKQPAAQPA
-921 QQTPSSTPAPAPTAT
+921 QQTPSSTTAPAATAPTSTPAPRASTQTP
-936 AEAQPSKTL
+936 AQPA
-945 DQKILERSK
+945 
-954 RQYAPKDAN
+954 APA
-963 KAKGATG
+963 
-970 FIGKGTKGSDTALY
+970 
-984 AELAAELVPFGF
+984 
-996 KTKDFTANDRVFV
+996 
-1009 SANGKRPNRVPVTL
+1009 
-1023 ETWPELKQ
+1023 
-1031 ALEAGA
+1031 
-1037 TIVADKPTDRNDR
+1037 
-1050 DYNVGER
+1050 
-1057 ELAVILENS
+1057 
-1066 GYVESNKDGVWTKA
+1066 
-1080 QQDSPASD
+1080 
-1088 TKEEPSQKEPAPPR
+1088 R

-1107 ASAPDAEPVELMDF
+1107 ASVPAAEPE
-1121 DLILDPT
+1121 DLINSEPTPDPIE
-1128 DSPEEPADPV
+1128 SPEEPADPV
-1138 EQPQQEPAEEAQTT
+1138 EQPQQEPAEEAQTA
-1152 QPEEQAADSEQAP
+1152 QPEEEAADSEQSP
-1165 KQPKL
+1165 KQPTL
-1170 SGKVIKAIYN
+1170 SGKVVKAIYN
-1180 LQALNDDFIFDALP
+1180 LQALNDYFIFDDLP
-1194 ESWNT
+1194 ESWGT
-1199 VGSDSPQDVLTGLP
+1199 VGSASPQEVLRDLP
-1213 QLERELAA
+1213 QLEQELAA

-1252 DQAAEQPAKT
+1252 DQAAEQPAKS

-1277 VLKIDDEQRAK
+1277 VLKVNDEQRAK
-1288 ERLKPVTS
+1288 ERLKPITS
-1296 QNAGAIS
+1296 QDAGAIS
-1303 RLQTK
+1303 RLKTK
-1308 LKKADAT
+1308 LKKADVT
-1315 LEDVIKA
+1315 LEDAIEA
-1322 LESDFAKSKSEQAKS
+1322 LQNDFDKSKSEQAKS
-1337 SIKIAISI
+1337 SIKAAIEI

-1352 EEAQRGLA
+1352 EEAKRGLA
-1360 ARQRAERRN
+1360 ARQRSERRN

-1390 FLTKNSLEALVAKTT
+1390 FLTKNSLEALVAKVT

-1415 ELALLTKLREFHEKM
+1415 ELELLKKLREFHEKM

-1437 AVSKEF
+1437 QVSKEF

-1457 DLLSGSDVA
+1457 ALLSGSDVA
-1466 PNAEAQFEDNL
+1466 PTPVAEFEDNL

-1527 LDKFAVIN
+1527 LDKFAIIN
-1535 ELGSDI
+1535 QLGSDI

-1584 EAGWERAA
+1584 EDGWERAA
-1592 INAEGDLSVK
+1592 IHAEGDLSVK

-1611 KRTNSVETT
+1611 KRTNSVKTEVD
-1620 AEQLVIQALQNINK
+1620 QLVKQALQNINK
-1634 GAKDP
+1634 GAQDP

-1647 GASANDLKAK
+1647 GESADNLKAK

-1662 YYETNINDALGE
+1662 YYETNIN
-1674 SLRAEGFEQVPIKSE
+1674 
-1689 SLVKYTKVDDVSQHD
+1689 
-1704 RLYKKDG
+1704 
-1711 SLVSD
+1711 
-1716 RTITQYEG
+1716 
-1724 GVNEYGEPFT
+1724 
-1734 LKIIR
+1734 
-1739 DNQNGKVFEIQKIY
+1739 
-1753 SDGLV
+1753 
-1758 ERLDGGMPSSDAKI
+1758 
-1772 IQNLESVADVLP
+1772 
-1784 NPTPVR
+1784 
-1790 PTKIANRPAPIA
+1790 
-1802 PTPIP
+1802 

-1826 QLFGSKIGSGVP
+1826 QLFGSKIGLGVP

-1848 NISKSFAGMSTKQKE
+1848 NISKSFAGMPTKQKE

-1939 TLESED
+1939 SLQSED

-1982 AFSTEVKIP
+1982 AFSTKVKVP
-1991 PLGSETARD
+1991 PMGSDTASD
-2000 IGPEG
+2000 TGPEG

-2019 QAEGLYKWASLK
+2019 QAEGLYKWAGLK

-2046 HVMLQKDSRI
+2046 HVMLQTDKRI

-2062 FNLLQENQELSPE
+2062 FNKLQKNQEL
-2075 QTQALIDFAAAA
+2075 TAGDTKALIDFATAA

-2100 SKMHAAMEGKGTF
+2100 SKMRAALEGKGTF

-2127 MAIARALYGLPIPKK
+2127 MAIARALYGLPIPEK

-2190 EKYVKATL
+2190 EEYVKATL
-2198 KAYSKDATEADK
+2198 KGAAKDATAEDK

-2241 VSKAADMLLRDTAR
+2241 VSNAADRLLRDTAR

-2292 FAERVQQDIFKKA
+2292 FTERVQQDIFKKA

-2317 KTPVS
+2317 KIALKST
-2322 AALET
+2322 LET
-2327 QRDSLGKLIYPKGI
+2327 QRDSLGKLIYGRDI

-2366 AAVSSSIGLFYQDS
+2366 AAVSGSIGLFYQDS
-2380 TEKIAAQHSVIR
+2380 TEKVAAQHSVIR

-2436 DGIWNDLTVRQEKV
+2436 DGIWNDLTVRQEKI

-2483 FEQSEDTL
+2483 FEQSKDTL

-2543 GTDAAVTTEVIGALP
+2543 GTDAAVTTEVIGAMP
-2558 ALNMHDSNGTGLD
+2558 ALNMHDSNGTGLSR
-2571 KAEEMA
+2571 AEEMA

-2605 EGIVKFLPLLHK
+2605 EGIVTLLPLLHK
-2617 TAVEMDK
+2617 TAVDMDK
-2624 LSEFRTELT
+2624 LSEFLGEL
-2633 KIGFIYPG
+2633 KNIGFIFPG
-2641 DPESFRNGFA
+2641 DPGSFRNGFE
-2651 LAGGTPEADLLRADS
+2651 LAGGTPEAALLEADS

-2681 AGEYGEWV
+2681 AGEYGEWA

-2700 EEARKEAEASKKAF
+2700 EEARKEAEANKTAF

-2721 KEDLDQ
+2721 KEDLVQ
-2727 RTTKLATRNSGLLNK
+2727 RTTKLVGKNIRLLGKLEEFTR
-2742 LYGFAAILE
+2742 ILE
-2751 ERDTPK
+2751 AQAIPK
-2757 KGLEDAV
+2757 KGVEDAV
-2764 PFLATDAEIEALLNS
+2764 PFLATDKEIEELLNS

-2790 GTLLEDRL
+2790 GTLLEDKL

-2826 KPAYDILNAV
+2826 RPAYDILNAV

-2841 RGLKVQLLSKKE
+2841 RGLKVQLVSKDK
-2853 MEDRYGVYRGIYDA
+2853 MEKLYKGDYRGMYDA

-2898 TVTLAEEGKLDARG
+2898 TVSLAEKGKLDARG

-2918 LEKLFE
+2918 LEKLFA
-2924 TYQNIRN
+2924 TYKSMGKS
-2931 PVKEVNNIHEF
+2931 VEAVNNIHEF
-2942 IAYGLSNTHV
+2942 IAYGLSNTYV
-2952 INQLAGKMVSRDG
+2952 INQLAGKLVSRNG
-2965 RDKKGFAILARI
+2965 RDKKGFAVLTRI
-2977 KSSVASIIKT
+2977 KSSVASIIKA

-3027 MTYDN
+3027 STYSDRIL
-3032 GISGKAEP
+3032 GAAKP
-3040 YAVTLNGVK
+3040 YAVTLNGVT
-3049 YTAKKQTYVVAEGSG
+3049 YSAKKQTYVIAEGSN

-3093 NPSGIFSFYNE
+3093 NPSGIFAFYN
-3104 KTRQS
+3104 KSARQS
-3109 LNLQVTF
+3109 VNVQVTF
-3116 KVSEDEL
+3116 KVSGDEL

-3135 SRNSLLWQK
+3135 SRSRNSLLWQK
-3144 AMQPAPQKGTAAEK
+3144 AMQPAPQKATEAEK

-3173 SLEMFEGLEAGRT
+3173 SLEMFEGLEAGQT

-3243 ALETVLEG
+3243 ALEIVLEG
-3251 IFNLNQHAAT
+3251 VFNLNQHAAT

-3270 TARKT
+3270 AALKT
-3275 LTVESFHEG
+3275 FTVESFHDG

-3291 AEKALAQSRYDYLFA
+3291 AEKALAQSRYDYLFN
-3306 LKRTGGKH
+3306 LKSTGGKH
-3314 TYLSRFLA
+3314 NYLSRFLA

-3370 RPSTPINTQLQKLTE
+3370 RPSMGINTQLQKLTE
-3385 KLVQLEV
+3385 KLIQLEV

-3400 RVDRAFSVLDDA
+3400 RVDRVFSVLDDA

-3417 KKTSALIGKTA
+3417 KKVSGAIGKTA

-3478 LNELMKPGALLK
+3478 LNELMKPGALLR

-3502 AQSRDTL
+3502 AQTRDTL
-3509 KTAAMRSLYSKFE
+3509 KAAAMRSLYSKFE
-3522 SSGVTLDDKTKSAV
+3522 KSDVVLDDQVKSAV
-3536 AYGLLRTDVQSL
+3536 TYGLLRTDVQSL
-3548 VAHMPMEDV
+3548 VAHMPMADV
-3557 LKMVTSQ
+3557 LQMVTSQ

-3572 TLEKQVLGYAHGA
+3572 ALEKQVLGYAHGA

-3612 VIAKGIGTH
+3612 VIARGIGTH

-3647 DRFKHPGKAELMKLV
+3647 ERFKHPGKTKLMRLV
-3662 QNAPAA
+3662 HSNPEA

-3723 GAVNLELSGN
+3723 GATNLELSGN
-3733 VQQLQKEGWQVIGL
+3733 VTQLQKEGWQVIGL

-3800 NKARLAQ
+3800 NQARLAQ
-3807 SRAMEKIDYR
+3807 SRSMEKMDYR
-3817 NYTPET
+3817 SYAPET

-3845 QASTRDVHLERNND
+3845 HASTRDVHLQRNND

-3891 YKENFR
+3891 YKDNFH
-3897 KNPKAFVAL
+3897 KDPKAFVAL

-3931 QLFGQENTIWVH
+3931 QLFGQDNTIWVH

-3957 LTNVFDSSHP
+3957 LTNVFDSKHP

-3982 DIARARV
+3982 DIAKARV
-3989 ARYEHAIQEIV
+3989 ARYEHAVQEIV

-4007 VIRSLTVLFNNI
+4007 VIRSLSVLYNNI

-4028 KSKSNP
+4028 KCKGNP
-4034 LHLFKDMGTA
+4034 LHVFKDMGTA

-4060 LRTEIRAGNDTP
+4060 LRTEIRSGNDTA
-4072 ENVRKL
+4072 ENVSKL
-4078 IIVEDK
+4078 VIVEDR
-4084 LERNPLK
+4084 LARNPLK

-4102 VEDIEMSNNTLQ
+4102 VEDIEISNNTLQ

-4148 PHQFLASM
+4148 PHQFLATM

-4166 ALYKAE
+4166 ALYKSE

-4245 NAPSAM
+4245 DAPSAM
-4251 DPSWVNRAG
+4251 DPSWVNRIG
-4260 SNPLEPSLFGFP
+4260 SNPLEASVFGFP
-4272 GAMGDILPINVV
+4272 GAFGDILPINLV